1 MYFLFNSSNPE
12 TIELFRSTY
21 YKPKLGIC
29 FLLFILFPSI
39 DRSQTQ
45 HQYIHKEASPSLS
58 TTPATTTTVETTTC
72 PDGYRDHRNNLICP
86 HAPKRLK
93 SVRLRLSQVLLDFK
107 ISFHRLIL
115 SQDYHQHQHAK
126 RLEQQHRKEQ
136 QQQQQL
142 KHHYHHNQASFSSL
156 ILCAPITNP
165 YVHLMVIL
173 HILYMIQGVSL
184 LVEDALIKDAC
195 FSARIHSRFRRSKSW
210 SKSWSR
216 FKFRFFH
223 QYSQPGFLHPF
234 LIWLLCVFA
243 ILVISSES
251 FHSSHSSNASTW
263 LDLPFRSKCNPTLDF
278 HQEYTD
284 PNINKNSPL
293 TILNLLEFIFKK
305 NSSRFLTLFNKPTK
319 SIILIECFISC
330 LCLLQPIQHILPSKI
345 VPKLVRIPDWFLD
358 IRLKKIGNN
367 PTRTRRRRRN
377 EDDDDDDIDHHHHA
391 SFFDDYPGHLHR
403 SLKNQHSAPPIVQVE
418 TKWLLALVVELS
430 IGISSII
437 GYLILITHIPYKS
450 HYSIPFFLS
459 IYWIKSFYKSIYKLI
474 TSSVNTIDCLRLV
487 IHEFS
492 GKSNPKQ
499 GRIKRVVSEGEDE
512 DEDDEWTCSICFE
525 ESSDDSEDS
534 NSTPPSPSLPPT
546 NSSSSPPLPST
557 TSSPLLEND
566 LLTSSLSTHKTSTL
580 TKKKELRDQSNRST
594 LSCGHSYHT
603 NCLVKWLHYQPF
615 CPICHRSVL

>member
-136 QQQQQL
+136 QQQQQF
-142 KHHYHHNQASFSSL
+142 KHHHHHNQASF
-156 ILCAPITNP
+156 AMP
-165 YVHLMVIL
+165 
-173 HILYMIQGVSL
+173 G
-184 LVEDALIKDAC
+184 
-195 FSARIHSRFRRSKSW
+195 FHSRFRKSKSW

-234 LIWLLCVFA
+234 LVWLLCVFA

-263 LDLPFRSKCNPTLDF
+263 LDLPFRSKCTPTLDF

-284 PNINKNSPL
+284 PNINNNSPL

-418 TKWLLALVVELS
+418 TKWIFNLNHTYT
-430 IGISSII
+430 IQ
-437 GYLILITHIPYKS
+437 ITLFNPI
-450 HYSIPFFLS
+450 FLS

>member
-173 HILYMIQGVSL
+173 HILYMIK
-184 LVEDALIKDAC
+184 EYRFCRRCLIKDAC
-195 FSARIHSRFRRSKSW
+195 FSA
-210 SKSWSR
+210 
-216 FKFRFFH
+216 
-223 QYSQPGFLHPF
+223 GFTADSGDLNRGRNLGPDSS
-234 LIWLLCVFA
+234 LDSSINTPNLDSCILSYLALMCIA

-284 PNINKNSPL
+284 PNINK
-293 TILNLLEFIFKK
+293 
-305 NSSRFLTLFNKPTK
+305 
-319 SIILIECFISC
+319 
-330 LCLLQPIQHILPSKI
+330 
-345 VPKLVRIPDWFLD
+345 
-358 IRLKKIGNN
+358 
-367 PTRTRRRRRN
+367 TR
-377 EDDDDDDIDHHHHA
+377 H
-391 SFFDDYPGHLHR
+391 
-403 SLKNQHSAPPIVQVE
+403 
-418 TKWLLALVVELS
+418 
-430 IGISSII
+430 
-437 GYLILITHIPYKS
+437 
-450 HYSIPFFLS
+450 
-459 IYWIKSFYKSIYKLI
+459 
-474 TSSVNTIDCLRLV
+474 
-487 IHEFS
+487 
-492 GKSNPKQ
+492 
-499 GRIKRVVSEGEDE
+499 
-512 DEDDEWTCSICFE
+512 
-525 ESSDDSEDS
+525 
-534 NSTPPSPSLPPT
+534 
-546 NSSSSPPLPST
+546 
-557 TSSPLLEND
+557 
-566 LLTSSLSTHKTSTL
+566 
-580 TKKKELRDQSNRST
+580 
-594 LSCGHSYHT
+594 
-603 NCLVKWLHYQPF
+603 
-615 CPICHRSVL
+615 